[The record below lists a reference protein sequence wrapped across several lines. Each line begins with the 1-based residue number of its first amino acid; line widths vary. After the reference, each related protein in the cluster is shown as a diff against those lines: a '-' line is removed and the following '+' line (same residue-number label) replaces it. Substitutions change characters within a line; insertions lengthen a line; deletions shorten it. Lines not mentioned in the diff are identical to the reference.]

1 MCVFFCTFA
10 ENFNCTMAFSRT
22 YYRVAEHLFAVECSD
37 GALLSCMTNYLPFAV
52 EINNNDNIDNISR
65 QSYGEADRSNE
76 SEIRTPCR
84 DKDMECEKHSTPILT
99 LSVEMEE
106 AKGERQIGE
115 GWTHVLTD
123 NAEEDMPRI
132 EVYRSSLEDGAVH
145 LQDASLSA
153 PQKSADF
160 SGTPLQFR
168 GREWLFR
175 VAMVANAPICCEME
189 CNENFTEGVLY
200 IMPDCQDVRF
210 CIDNA
215 LMLLYAFRTAPLMTL
230 EMHAAVVVKA
240 DRCAVRCQTAALLDR
255 PNGLIDQQELGYL
268 FLGHS
273 GTGKSTHARQWLAA
287 FDDAWLLNDDNPI
300 LRVME
305 DGEVRVYG
313 SPWSGKTPCYK
324 NAYARVG
331 GIIKLSQAPHN
342 KMRIL
347 SLPEAYAYMLSSA
360 SGLKMDRQMADCMYE
375 SIKHVITHVKC
386 YHLDCLPN
394 TEAAVV
400 AQRGMV

>member
-1 MCVFFCTFA
+1 MRMCVFFCTFA

-37 GALLSCMTNYLPFAV
+37 SALLACMTNYEPFREPTPNPSLKGRELDEEIFTLRV
-52 EINNNDNIDNISR
+52 EGD
-65 QSYGEADRSNE
+65 EARG
-76 SEIRTPCR
+76 
-84 DKDMECEKHSTPILT
+84 
-99 LSVEMEE
+99 EE

-115 GWTHVLTD
+115 EWTHVLTD

-132 EVYRSSLEDGAVH
+132 EVYRSSLEDGAER

-160 SGTPLQFR
+160 SGTPLQDAETAI
-168 GREWLFR
+168 GRPEGLSAIGYRNGGWLFR

-189 CNENFTEGVLY
+189 CSENFTEGVLY

-324 NAYARVG
+324 NAYARVR

-394 TEAAVV
+394 VEAAEV
-400 AQRGMV
+400 AQRGME

>member
-1 MCVFFCTFA
+1 
-10 ENFNCTMAFSRT
+10 MAFSRT
-22 YYRVAEHLFAVECSD
+22 YYHVAEHLFAVECSD
-37 GALLSCMTNYLPFAV
+37 SALLQYMKNYEPFAV
-52 EINNNDNIDNISR
+52 EELL
-65 QSYGEADRSNE
+65 GER
-76 SEIRTPCR
+76 R
-84 DKDMECEKHSTPILT
+84 K
-99 LSVEMEE
+99 
-106 AKGERQIGE
+106 AKGERREGE
-115 GWTHVLTD
+115 EIFTLRVEGDEARGERREARGEEWTHVLTD

-132 EVYRSSLEDGAVH
+132 EVYK
-145 LQDASLSA
+145 AS
-153 PQKSADF
+153 
-160 SGTPLQFR
+160 G
-168 GREWLFR
+168 GWLLR
-175 VAMVANAPICCEME
+175 VAMVAKAPISCEIE
-189 CNENFTEGVLY
+189 CNEDFTQGVLY

-215 LMLLYAFRTAPLMTL
+215 LMLLFAFRTAPMMTL
-230 EMHAAVVVKA
+230 EMHAAVVV
-240 DRCAVRCQTAALLDR
+240 RGEGR
-255 PNGLIDQQELGYL
+255 GYL

-331 GIIKLSQAPHN
+331 GIVKLSQAPHN
-342 KMRIL
+342 KIRTI

-360 SGLKMDRQMADCMYE
+360 SGMKMDRHMADCMYE

-386 YHLDCLPN
+386 YHMECLPN
-394 TEAAVV
+394 VEAAEV
-400 AQRGMV
+400 AQRGMA

>member
-1 MCVFFCTFA
+1 MVR
-10 ENFNCTMAFSRT
+10 S
-22 YYRVAEHLFAVECSD
+22 YYSVAEHLFAVECSD
-37 GALLSCMTNYLPFAV
+37 SALLACMTNYLPFREPTPNPSLNAPHDAGVIGDPAKGRELDEEIFTLRV
-52 EINNNDNIDNISR
+52 EGDEAR
-65 QSYGEADRSNE
+65 GEKARG
-76 SEIRTPCR
+76 
-84 DKDMECEKHSTPILT
+84 
-99 LSVEMEE
+99 EE

-115 GWTHVLTD
+115 EWTHVLTD

-132 EVYRSSLEDGAVH
+132 EVYRSSLEDGAVR

-168 GREWLFR
+168 GGEWLFR

-230 EMHAAVVVKA
+230 EMHAAVVVRPSLEDA
-240 DRCAVRCQTAALLDR
+240 RGTSYRTPSGLQDALTGYREEARGDEAR
-255 PNGLIDQQELGYL
+255 GYL

-313 SPWSGKTPCYK
+313 SPWSGKTPCYN

-331 GIIKLSQAPHN
+331 GIVKLSQAPHN

-400 AQRGMV
+400 AQRGME

>member
-1 MCVFFCTFA
+1 MHQIFKKILL
-10 ENFNCTMAFSRT
+10 ENNGRS

-37 GALLSCMTNYLPFAV
+37 SALLQYMKNYEPFAV
-52 EINNNDNIDNISR
+52 EELL
-65 QSYGEADRSNE
+65 GERRKAKGERRE
-76 SEIRTPCR
+76 GEGIF
-84 DKDMECEKHSTPILT
+84 T
-99 LSVEMEE
+99 LRVEGDE
-106 AKGERQIGE
+106 AKGERLEARGE
-115 GWTHVLTD
+115 EWTHVLTD

-132 EVYRSSLEDGAVH
+132 EVYRAIRREGNEA
-145 LQDASLSA
+145 
-153 PQKSADF
+153 
-160 SGTPLQFR
+160 
-168 GREWLFR
+168 REWLLR
-175 VAMVANAPICCEME
+175 VAMVAKAPISCEIE
-189 CNENFTEGVLY
+189 CNEGFTQGVLY
-200 IMPDCQDVRF
+200 MMPDCQDVRF

-215 LMLLYAFRTAPLMTL
+215 LMLLFAFRTAPMMTL
-230 EMHAAVVVKA
+230 EMHAAVVVRDEA
-240 DRCAVRCQTAALLDR
+240 R
-255 PNGLIDQQELGYL
+255 GYL

-331 GIIKLSQAPHN
+331 GIVKLSQAPHN
-342 KMRIL
+342 KIRTI

-360 SGLKMDRQMADCMYE
+360 SGMKMDRHMADCMYE

-394 TEAAVV
+394 TEAAEV

>member
-1 MCVFFCTFA
+1 MRMCVFFCTFA

-37 GALLSCMTNYLPFAV
+37 SALLSCMTNYEPFAV

-84 DKDMECEKHSTPILT
+84 DKDMECEKHSTPIFT
-99 LSVEMEE
+99 LRVEMEE
-106 AKGERQIGE
+106 ARGKVHPINSRSLSGTPQRQEARGEE
-115 GWTHVLTD
+115 WTHMLTD

-132 EVYRSSLEDGAVH
+132 EVYRAIRREGDEA
-145 LQDASLSA
+145 
-153 PQKSADF
+153 
-160 SGTPLQFR
+160 
-168 GREWLFR
+168 REWLFR

-189 CNENFTEGVLY
+189 CSEDFTQGILH
-200 IMPDCQDVRF
+200 IAADCQDVRF

-215 LMLLYAFRTAPLMTL
+215 LMLLFAFRTAPLMTL
-230 EMHAAVVVKA
+230 EMHAAVVVRGSLEDGA
-240 DRCAVRCQTAALLDR
+240 GRLQDASLQDALKGYR
-255 PNGLIDQQELGYL
+255 EEARGYL

-313 SPWSGKTPCYK
+313 SPWSGKTPCYN

-331 GIIKLSQAPHN
+331 GIVKLSQAPHN

-394 TEAAVV
+394 TEAAEV

>member
-1 MCVFFCTFA
+1 MCVFFANFA
-10 ENFNCTMAFSRT
+10 AEFNYSMALTRT
-22 YYRVAEHLFAVECSD
+22 YYRVAEHLFAVECGDS
-37 GALLSCMTNYLPFAV
+37 ALLQCMTNYEPFKQPTPNPSLKGRELDEEIFTLRV
-52 EINNNDNIDNISR
+52 EGDKR
-65 QSYGEADRSNE
+65 EARGEE
-76 SEIRTPCR
+76 
-84 DKDMECEKHSTPILT
+84 
-99 LSVEMEE
+99 
-106 AKGERQIGE
+106 
-115 GWTHVLTD
+115 WTHVLTD

-132 EVYRSSLEDGAVH
+132 EVYQAKGER
-145 LQDASLSA
+145 
-153 PQKSADF
+153 QKA
-160 SGTPLQFR
+160 R
-168 GREWLFR
+168 GWLFR

-189 CNENFTEGVLY
+189 CSEDFTEGVLY
-200 IMPDCQDVRF
+200 ITADCQDVRF

-215 LMLLYAFRTAPLMTL
+215 LMLLFAFRTAPLMTL

-273 GTGKSTHARQWLAA
+273 GTGKSTHARMWLEA
-287 FDDAWLLNDDNPI
+287 FEDAWLLNDDNPI

-313 SPWSGKTPCYK
+313 SPWSGKTPCYN

-331 GIIKLSQAPHN
+331 GIVKLSQASHN
-342 KMRIL
+342 KIRTL

-360 SGLKMDRQMADCMYE
+360 SGLKMEKQMADCMYE
-375 SIKHVITHVKC
+375 TIKHVITHVKC
-386 YHLDCLPN
+386 YHLACLPN
-394 TEAAVV
+394 TEAAEV

>member
-1 MCVFFCTFA
+1 MVR
-10 ENFNCTMAFSRT
+10 S

-37 GALLSCMTNYLPFAV
+37 GPLLSCMTNYEPFAV

-84 DKDMECEKHSTPILT
+84 DKDMECEKHSTPIFT
-99 LSVEMEE
+99 LRVEMEE
-106 AKGERQIGE
+106 AKGERREAVGE
-115 GWTHVLTD
+115 EWTHVLTD

-132 EVYRSSLEDGAVH
+132 EVYK
-145 LQDASLSA
+145 AS
-153 PQKSADF
+153 
-160 SGTPLQFR
+160 G
-168 GREWLFR
+168 GWLLR
-175 VAMVANAPICCEME
+175 VAMVAKAPISCEIE
-189 CNENFTEGVLY
+189 CNEDFTEGVLY

-215 LMLLYAFRTAPLMTL
+215 LMLLFAFRTAPMMTL
-230 EMHAAVVVKA
+230 EMHAAVVVRPSLENA
-240 DRCAVRCQTAALLDR
+240 RGTSYSLEDAPEALQAKGERREAKGDEAR
-255 PNGLIDQQELGYL
+255 GDEARGYV

-331 GIIKLSQAPHN
+331 GIVKLSQAPHN
-342 KMRIL
+342 KIRTI

-360 SGLKMDRQMADCMYE
+360 SGMKMDRHMADCMYE

-394 TEAAVV
+394 TEAAEV

>member
-1 MCVFFCTFA
+1 MHQIFKKILL
-10 ENFNCTMAFSRT
+10 ENNGRS

-37 GALLSCMTNYLPFAV
+37 SALLQYMKNYEPFR
-52 EINNNDNIDNISR
+52 EP
-65 QSYGEADRSNE
+65 
-76 SEIRTPCR
+76 TPNPSLNAPH
-84 DKDMECEKHSTPILT
+84 DAGVIGDP
-99 LSVEMEE
+99 
-106 AKGERQIGE
+106 AKGRELGEEIFTLRVERHEARGE
-115 GWTHVLTD
+115 RRKARGEEWTHVMTD

-132 EVYRSSLEDGAVH
+132 EVYRAIRREGDEAREWLLRVAMVAKAPISCEIECNEDFTQGVLYIMPDCQDIRFCIDNALMLLFAFRTAPMMTLEMHAAVVVRGSLEDGAGR

-160 SGTPLQFR
+160 SGTPLQDALT
-168 GREWLFR
+168 GYREEEKGDEAR
-175 VAMVANAPICCEME
+175 
-189 CNENFTEGVLY
+189 
-200 IMPDCQDVRF
+200 
-210 CIDNA
+210 
-215 LMLLYAFRTAPLMTL
+215 
-230 EMHAAVVVKA
+230 
-240 DRCAVRCQTAALLDR
+240 
-255 PNGLIDQQELGYL
+255 GYL

-331 GIIKLSQAPHN
+331 GIVKLSQAPHN
-342 KMRIL
+342 KIRTI

-360 SGLKMDRQMADCMYE
+360 SGMKMDRHMADCMYE

-394 TEAAVV
+394 TEAAEV
-400 AQRGMV
+400 AQRGMA

>member
-1 MCVFFCTFA
+1 MRMCVFFCTFA

-84 DKDMECEKHSTPILT
+84 DKDMECEKHSTPIFT

-106 AKGERQIGE
+106 AKGEVHPINSQSLSGTPQRQEAKGE
-115 GWTHVLTD
+115 GWTHVMTD

-132 EVYRSSLEDGAVH
+132 EVYRAIRREGDEA
-145 LQDASLSA
+145 
-153 PQKSADF
+153 
-160 SGTPLQFR
+160 
-168 GREWLFR
+168 REWLFR

-189 CNENFTEGVLY
+189 CSEDFTRGVLH
-200 IMPDCQDVRF
+200 IAADCQDVRF

-215 LMLLYAFRTAPLMTL
+215 LMLLFAFRTAPLMTL
-230 EMHAAVVVKA
+230 EMHAAVVVRPSLEDA
-240 DRCAVRCQTAALLDR
+240 RGTSYSLEDASLQDALTGYR
-255 PNGLIDQQELGYL
+255 EEARGYL

-313 SPWSGKTPCYK
+313 SPWSGKTPCYN

-347 SLPEAYAYMLSSA
+347 LLPEAYAYMLSSA
-360 SGLKMDRQMADCMYE
+360 SGLKMDRQMADYMYE

-394 TEAAVV
+394 TEAAEV

>member
-1 MCVFFCTFA
+1 MVR
-10 ENFNCTMAFSRT
+10 S

-37 GALLSCMTNYLPFAV
+37 SPLLSCMTNYEPFAV
-52 EINNNDNIDNISR
+52 EISNNDNIDNISR

-84 DKDMECEKHSTPILT
+84 DKDMECEKHSTPIFT
-99 LSVEMEE
+99 LRVEMEE
-106 AKGERQIGE
+106 AKGERREAVGE
-115 GWTHVLTD
+115 EWTHVLTD

-132 EVYRSSLEDGAVH
+132 EVYRSCLEDGAER
-145 LQDASLSA
+145 LQDASLQDAETAIGS
-153 PQKSADF
+153 PEGLSVVCYR
-160 SGTPLQFR
+160 SG
-168 GREWLFR
+168 GWLLR
-175 VAMVANAPICCEME
+175 VAMVAKAPISCEIE
-189 CNENFTEGVLY
+189 CNEDFTKGVLY
-200 IMPDCQDVRF
+200 IMPDCKDVRF

-215 LMLLYAFRTAPLMTL
+215 LMLLFAFRTAPMMTL
-230 EMHAAVVVKA
+230 EMHAAVVVRPSLEDA
-240 DRCAVRCQTAALLDR
+240 RGTSYSLEDAPEALQVKGER
-255 PNGLIDQQELGYL
+255 REAKGEGRGYL

-305 DGEVRVYG
+305 NGEVRVYG

-331 GIIKLSQAPHN
+331 GIVKLSQAPHN
-342 KMRIL
+342 KIRTI

-360 SGLKMDRQMADCMYE
+360 SGMKMDRHMADCMYE

-394 TEAAVV
+394 TEAAEV

>member
-1 MCVFFCTFA
+1 MHQIFKKILL
-10 ENFNCTMAFSRT
+10 ENNGRS

-37 GALLSCMTNYLPFAV
+37 SALLQYMKNYEPFREPTPNPSLNAPHDAGVIGDPAKGRELGEEIFTLRV
-52 EINNNDNIDNISR
+52 EGD
-65 QSYGEADRSNE
+65 
-76 SEIRTPCR
+76 
-84 DKDMECEKHSTPILT
+84 
-99 LSVEMEE
+99 E
-106 AKGERQIGE
+106 AKGKVQGARGE
-115 GWTHVLTD
+115 EWTHVLTD

-132 EVYRSSLEDGAVH
+132 EVYRAIRREGNEA
-145 LQDASLSA
+145 
-153 PQKSADF
+153 
-160 SGTPLQFR
+160 R
-168 GREWLFR
+168 GWLLR
-175 VAMVANAPICCEME
+175 VAVVAKAPISCEIE
-189 CNENFTEGVLY
+189 CNEDFTQGVLY
-200 IMPDCQDVRF
+200 IMPDCQDIRF

-215 LMLLYAFRTAPLMTL
+215 LMLLFAFRTAPMMTL
-230 EMHAAVVVKA
+230 EMHAAVVVRGSLE
-240 DRCAVRCQTAALLDR
+240 DALTGYREEEKGDEAR
-255 PNGLIDQQELGYL
+255 GYL

-331 GIIKLSQAPHN
+331 GIVKLSQAPHN
-342 KMRIL
+342 KIRTI

-360 SGLKMDRQMADCMYE
+360 SGLKMDRHMADCMYE

-394 TEAAVV
+394 TEAAEV